1 VVPAREHA
9 VRLAATEAPP
19 LDARPTNNMET
30 DALQT
35 ILPRA
40 SLRECVREYQV
51 FRFVFDKET
60 TPPPK
65 LHAPRPEH
73 CLTFYV
79 RDGQKFSDLAGGDII
94 AYPQCVIN
102 GLLNRPIYRYGGH
115 DFWAIKVVLRPS
127 AFFRLLHIPLPLLT
141 NAFIDAEAVWG
152 ASIRRVC
159 EQVANSANLAAMLAV
174 IEGFLEAL
182 IRNRL
187 APPLPIDK
195 AVMSLAGAGAGRSIE
210 ALANQACL
218 SPRQFIRK
226 FEERIGVSA
235 NMFHR
240 IVRFDKAFRLKNNQP
255 ATDWLSVALATGYCD
270 YQHLAKDFK
279 EFTTFTPPVFY
290 EIEQTS
296 PERKFGLHEG

>member
-1 VVPAREHA
+1 
-9 VRLAATEAPP
+9 
-19 LDARPTNNMET
+19 MET
-30 DALQT
+30 GVLQT
-35 ILPRA
+35 IFPRA
-40 SLRECVREYQV
+40 GLRECVREYQM

-79 RDGQKFSDLAGGDII
+79 REVQKFSNLAGGDII
-94 AYPQCVIN
+94 TYPPCIIS
-102 GLLNRPIYRYGGH
+102 GLLNHPIYRYGAH

-127 AFFRLLHIPLPLLT
+127 AFFRLFHIPSTQLT
-141 NAFIDAEAVWG
+141 NTFVNAEDVWG
-152 ASIRRVC
+152 AQIRRVW
-159 EQVANSANLAAMLAV
+159 EQVANCTDLAKMLPV
-174 IEGFLEAL
+174 IEGFLEDLVQA
-182 IRNRL
+182 RL

-195 AVMSLAGAGAGRSIE
+195 AISSLVGAGATHSVE
-210 ALANQACL
+210 FLANQSCL
-218 SPRQFIRK
+218 SPRQFLRN
-226 FEERIGVSA
+226 FEERVGVSA
-235 NMFHR
+235 NTFHR

-279 EFTTFTPPVFY
+279 EFTTFTPPAFY
-290 EIEQTS
+290 EIDQTS

>member
-1 VVPAREHA
+1 
-9 VRLAATEAPP
+9 
-19 LDARPTNNMET
+19 MET
-30 DALQT
+30 AVLQT

-51 FRFVFDKET
+51 FRFVFDKGI

-73 CLTFYV
+73 CLTFYAREV
-79 RDGQKFSDLAGGDII
+79 QKFSSLAGGDII
-94 AYPQCVIN
+94 AYPPCVIS
-102 GLLNRPIYRYGGH
+102 GLLNRPIYRYGAH

-127 AFFRLLHIPLPLLT
+127 AFFRLLHIPASQLT

-152 ASIRRVC
+152 APIRRVC
-159 EQVANSANLAAMLAV
+159 EQVANSTELAKMLAV
-174 IEGFLEAL
+174 IEDFLENL
-182 IRNRL
+182 VRTRL

-195 AVMSLAGAGAGRSIE
+195 AVRNLAGAGAAHSVE
-210 ALANQACL
+210 AMANQACL

-226 FEERIGVSA
+226 FEERVGVSA
-235 NMFHR
+235 NTFHR

-279 EFTTFTPPVFY
+279 EFTTFTPPAFY

>member
-1 VVPAREHA
+1 
-9 VRLAATEAPP
+9 
-19 LDARPTNNMET
+19 MET
-30 DALQT
+30 AVLET

-51 FRFVFDKET
+51 FRFVFDQGT

-79 RDGQKFSDLAGGDII
+79 REAQKFSALAGGDII
-94 AYPQCVIN
+94 AYPPCVVS
-102 GLLNRPIYRYGGH
+102 GMLSRPIYRYGAR

-127 AFFRLLHIPLPLLT
+127 AFFRLLHIPSPRLT
-141 NAFIDAEAVWG
+141 NAFIDAEDVWG
-152 ASIRRVC
+152 APIRRVC
-159 EQVANSANLAAMLAV
+159 EQVANSPNLAQMLAV
-174 IEGFLEAL
+174 IEDFLEVLA
-182 IRNRL
+182 RTRL

-195 AVMSLAGAGAGRSIE
+195 AVMGLVGAGAAPSV
-210 ALANQACL
+210 AAMANQACL

-226 FEERIGVSA
+226 FEERVGVSITT
-235 NMFHR
+235 FQR

-255 ATDWLSVALATGYCD
+255 TTDWLSVALATGYCD

-279 EFTTFTPPVFY
+279 EFTTFTPPAFY